1 MQVKTMVINS
11 SVSVTVMNVKQ
22 ITRYRGDVYIIPL
35 RNSELG
41 GAVQCQGLSESIHQG
56 VRRPPIAEQARAEE
70 HSRLPHLEQTLS

>member
-22 ITRYRGDVYIIPL
+22 MTRYRGDVYIVPL

-41 GAVQCQGLSESIHQG
+41 GAVQCE
-56 VRRPPIAEQARAEE
+56 
-70 HSRLPHLEQTLS
+70 